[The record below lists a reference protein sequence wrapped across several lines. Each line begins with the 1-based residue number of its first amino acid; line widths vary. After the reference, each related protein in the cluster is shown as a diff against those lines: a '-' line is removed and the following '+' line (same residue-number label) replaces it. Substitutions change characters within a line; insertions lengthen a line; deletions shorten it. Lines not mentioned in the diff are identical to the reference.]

1 MPTNFEAENSHFEN
15 KQVLVGV
22 EHRALQSR
30 TFSKTKLAK
39 KKKLKAISTNL
50 LQELKIFYSWRRKY
64 HMNRGFS
71 QEYRHHLVQ
80 SKFSGFFRYGIAE
93 NYVDRSTESQL
104 VDNQA
109 NQIES

>member
-22 EHRALQSR
+22 EHRAFTVKNFLKNQVCQ
-30 TFSKTKLAK
+30 K
-39 KKKLKAISTNL
+39 KNLKAISTNL

-71 QEYRHHLVQ
+71 QEYRHHIVQ
-80 SKFSGFFRYGIAE
+80 SKFLGFFRYGIAE